1 MALEFIGQPLGETRV
16 FDDTL
21 TKCHPYVAEKP
32 RNHDSLFYVTA
43 GALRYTCGETCAVIP
58 QGGVGY
64 IGKGAADTS
73 AADGD
78 AVSYIAINFCIDRSE
93 TSHTPALPFPVRCDD
108 DSCDY
113 GTLFADALRADQL
126 REPGGAL
133 ERDGLILQI
142 IGRLYRA
149 YRLPEPQRRLLRRVA
164 PAVQLLRTDC
174 ASPALTVD
182 TLAQSCAMSARQ
194 FRTVFRAA
202 YGVPPYRYLQEFRLQ
217 KAALLL
223 RSTTKSVTAIAE
235 ACGFSDIYSF
245 SHSYK
250 ARFGRSPLAE
260 RG

>member
-1 MALEFIGQPLGETRV
+1 MFKRFVRYYKPHRRLLCADMGASLLVAMIGILYPIVTRTMLN
-16 FDDTL
+16 DL
-21 TKCHPYVAEKP
+21 
-32 RNHDSLFYVTA
+32 
-43 GALRYTCGETCAVIP
+43 IP
-58 QGGVGY
+58 N

-149 YRLPEPQRRLLRRVA
+149 YRLPEPQRRLRRRVA

-182 TLAQSCAMSARQ
+182 ALAQSCAMSARQ

-245 SHSYK
+245 SHSY
-250 ARFGRSPLAE
+250 
-260 RG
+260 